1 MSYRMVERALTS
13 AHPFKTKPFDYF
25 SYCCQFLEGCI
36 ASKSLNQGKI
46 IHQNLLK
53 YPQFHDKSNRDVVLL
68 LDKLTKLFISCS
80 KLELARRVFNS
91 IPFAQR
97 KSKVILWN
105 QLIRGYAWEG
115 PFRKAIDLYY
125 EMVKFGV
132 QPTKYTYPFV
142 VKACAALQDVQTGME
157 IHEDAKRHGLGS
169 DVYVCTALVD
179 FYVKCGCLKE
189 AREVFDEML
198 ERDVVAWNAMI
209 SGYSSHGWYH
219 DVIDLVVEMQE
230 MGVYPNPST
239 VVTILPCLGEENKLI
254 IGMAVHGFCLRRG
267 FDGDVVVG
275 TGILDMYGKCK
286 RLVYAQRIF
295 SAMSFKNEVTWSA
308 MIGACATCDSAR
320 EGLELFER
328 MRVEDGSCPSPV
340 TLGIVIRGSA
350 KLTDFSFGTKMH
362 GYSIK
367 LGTNSDM
374 MVANTLVSMYSKCGM
389 IDAAMDFFE
398 EMDFKDSVSY
408 SALISGCVQN
418 GIAEAA
424 LQTFHKMQLSRV
436 EPELATMMGL
446 LPAFSHMAAL
456 RHGYCGHGYSIIR
469 GFILDVSIANTLVD
483 MYAKCGMINMARL
496 VFDQMEKRDVV
507 SWNAMIIGYGIH
519 GLGTEA
525 ISLFQDMI
533 DSGQRPDEVT
543 FIGLL
548 TACSHSGLVDE
559 GKHWFRAMN
568 QEFGI
573 VPRLDHYLC
582 IVDLLARGGLLGEA
596 YKFIQQMSLE
606 PDVRIWNALL
616 SACKVYKNIELVEE
630 VSNKIASL
638 GPESPGNFVLLS
650 NIYSSM
656 GRWDDAAQIR
666 VMQKGL
672 GFKKSPGSSW
682 IEVNGSVHAFVGGD
696 QSHPQSAKINEK
708 LLQLL
713 SEMKELGYSAESDFV
728 YQDVEE
734 EEKEHIL
741 LYHSEKLAV
750 VFGLLNLIDKK
761 KPILVTK
768 NLRVCCDCH
777 AALKYITIITNRDI
791 TLRDTVRFHHFH
803 NGTCS
808 CGDFW

>member
-1 MSYRMVERALTS
+1 MSCRVVERALTS
-13 AHPFKTKPFDYF
+13 VQLFKTKQSDYF
-25 SYCCQFLEGCI
+25 SYYRQFIESCI
-36 ASKSLNQGKI
+36 ASKSLNEGKI

-53 YPQFHDKSNRDVVLL
+53 HPQFHDKRNKDVLLL

-80 KLELARRVFNS
+80 KLELAQRVFNS
-91 IPFAQR
+91 IPFPQR
-97 KSKVILWN
+97 QNKVILWN

-115 PFRKAIDLYY
+115 PFRTAIDLYC
-125 EMVKFGV
+125 EMVQCGV

-142 VKACAALQDVQTGME
+142 LKACATLQDVRTGVE
-157 IHEDAKRHGLGS
+157 IHEDAKKHGLGS

-179 FYVKCGCLKE
+179 FYVKCGCLQE
-189 AREVFDEML
+189 AREVFDGML
-198 ERDVVAWNAMI
+198 QRDVVAWNAMI
-209 SGYSSHGWYH
+209 SGYSLHGWH
-219 DVIDLVVEMQE
+219 NDVIDLVVQMQE
-230 MGVYPNPST
+230 MGVCPNPST
-239 VVTILPCLGEENKLI
+239 VVTILPSLGEENKLI
-254 IGMAVHGFCLRRG
+254 IGMAVHGFCLRKG

-295 SAMSFKNEVTWSA
+295 SAMCLKNEVTWSA
-308 MIGACATCDSAR
+308 MIGACVTCDSTR

-350 KLTDFSFGTKMH
+350 KLTDFNFGAKMH

-367 LGTNSDM
+367 LGTNLDM
-374 MVANTLVSMYSKCGM
+374 MVANTLLSMYSKCGM
-389 IDAAMDFFE
+389 IDDAMELFE
-398 EMDFKDSVSY
+398 EIDLKDSVSY

-424 LQTFHKMQLSRV
+424 LQTFHKMQLSGV

-456 RHGYCGHGYSIIR
+456 RHGYCGHGYSIVR
-469 GFILDVSIANTLVD
+469 GFISDVSIANALVD
-483 MYAKCGMINMARL
+483 MYAKCGKINVARL
-496 VFDQMEKRDVV
+496 VFDQMQKRDVV

-525 ISLFQDMI
+525 ISLFKGMTAA
-533 DSGQRPDEVT
+533 GQRPDEVT

-559 GKHWFRAMN
+559 GKHWFQTMN
-568 QEFGI
+568 KKFGI
-573 VPRLDHYLC
+573 VPRIDHYLC
-582 IVDLLARGGLLGEA
+582 IVDLLGRGGLLGEA
-596 YKFIQQMSLE
+596 YKFIQQMRLE

-630 VSNKIASL
+630 VSNKIKSL

-656 GRWDDAAQIR
+656 GRWGDAAEIR

-682 IEVNGSVHAFVGGD
+682 IEVNGTVHAFVGGD

-713 SEMKELGYSAESDFV
+713 SEMKKLGYCAESDFV

-750 VFGLLNLIDKK
+750 VFGLLNLIDN
-761 KPILVTK
+761 KPILITK
-768 NLRVCCDCH
+768 NLRVCGDCH